1 MIAVGKIPMIGEW
14 IVASRLIDV
23 GGQVVGGKVVVEN
36 LDGTVMSVQP
46 DGRIESRPAGSAGA
60 YEQATIVGNNLA
72 FRPVSGKVYV
82 FPYISEIP

>member
-1 MIAVGKIPMIGEW
+1 MIAVGTTPLTDW
-14 IVASRLIDV
+14 VVARRVVDV
-23 GGQVVGGKVVVEN
+23 GGGKVVVEN

-46 DGRIESRPAGSAGA
+46 DGRVESRPAGSAGA

-82 FPYISEIP
+82 FPYVSEIP

>member
-14 IVASRLIDV
+14 IVASRLISA
-23 GGQVVGGKVVVEN
+23 GGKVVVEN

-46 DGRIESRPAGSAGA
+46 DGRVESRPAGSAGA

-82 FPYISEIP
+82 FPYVSEIP